1 MSIKYVRMEGNE
13 QSSVCSGD
21 ADKTVIEGYNGNA
34 LAHQGYDDKHV
45 PL

>member
-1 MSIKYVRMEGNE
+1 MLGWKVMSKA
-13 QSSVCSGD
+13 VCSGE
-21 ADKTVIEGYNGNA
+21 AETTVIEGYNGNA